1 MDAFFT
7 HILSQTT
14 VPVLGHSEY
23 AGQVTIAVSQKD
35 LFSFLKLLKEQF
47 GFDYFSDL
55 ANVDHFTDEN
65 RFELIY
71 NLLNL
76 AENKRLFVSCRLS
89 EESLEVESV
98 VSLWPAANWNERE
111 TYDMMGISFKNHPD
125 LRRMYMPEDFEYF
138 PMRKDFPLLGIP
150 GSIQLPEKALERGY
164 K

>member
-7 HILSQTT
+7 PVLSQTI
-14 VPVLGHSEY
+14 VPTLGHTEY
-23 AGQVTIAVSQKD
+23 AGQVTISVAPKE
-35 LFSFLKLLKEQF
+35 LFSFLKLLNENF
-47 GFDYFSDL
+47 GFDYFADL
-55 ANVDHFTDEN
+55 ANVDHFTDED

-76 AENKRLFVSCRLS
+76 TENKRLFVSCRLP
-89 EESLEVESV
+89 ESNLEVESV
-98 VSLWPAANWNERE
+98 VSIWPAANWNERE
-111 TYDMMGISFKNHPD
+111 TYDMMGIRFKNHPD

-150 GSIQLPEKALERGY
+150 GSIQLPDKALERGY